1 MSGAAKP
8 AVVEM
13 CGLSTRIGDRF
24 VHRNLDLRV
33 ERGQVVG
40 LVGGSG
46 SGKTTLLRQILGL
59 IQPAAGSVRL
69 FGEDLGAA
77 GAVAQSALLRRLGML
92 FQAGALFSALPAFD
106 NIAFPLRELKCL
118 DEDWIRRLVNLKL
131 AMVELEVEHGKL
143 MPAELS
149 GGMVKRVALARAL
162 ALEPELLLLDEPTAG
177 LDPDRSR
184 SFVKLLGQLQVELGL
199 TVIMVTHDPETLAG
213 LATHIAVLADQH
225 IIKFGTFASFFD
237 LCDRV
242 DRRIV
247 TKRVLD
253 ALIKSGALDT
263 LCDHRAQLSAIL
275 DDETPAKPTRSHRN
289 VTQQTLLHF
298 LPGESETRVL
308 PQIPTWAPS
317 IQLDH
322 EREALGCYVS
332 HHPVRVH
339 DHQLKRL
346 QVVPLTQLPDLP
358 DGK

>member
-1 MSGAAKP
+1 MSVAEKP
-8 AVVEM
+8 FVVEI
-13 CGLSTRIGDRF
+13 CGLSTRIGDRL

-59 IQPAAGSVRL
+59 IQPASGSVRL

-131 AMVELEVEHGKL
+131 TMVELEVEHGKL

-177 LDPDRSR
+177 LDPERSR
-184 SFVKLLGQLQVELGL
+184 SFVKLLGQLQGELGL
-199 TVIMVTHDPETLAG
+199 TVIMVTHDAETLAG
-213 LATHIAVLADQH
+213 LATHIAVLADRH
-225 IIKFGTFASFFD
+225 IIKSGT
-237 LCDRV
+237 V
-242 DRRIV
+242 DDVMSEDHPFLAGFR
-247 TKRVLD
+247 D
-253 ALIKSGALDT
+253 GDKSG
-263 LCDHRAQLSAIL
+263 
-275 DDETPAKPTRSHRN
+275 
-289 VTQQTLLHF
+289 LL
-298 LPGESETRVL
+298 
-308 PQIPTWAPS
+308 
-317 IQLDH
+317 
-322 EREALGCYVS
+322 
-332 HHPVRVH
+332 
-339 DHQLKRL
+339 
-346 QVVPLTQLPDLP
+346 
-358 DGK
+358 